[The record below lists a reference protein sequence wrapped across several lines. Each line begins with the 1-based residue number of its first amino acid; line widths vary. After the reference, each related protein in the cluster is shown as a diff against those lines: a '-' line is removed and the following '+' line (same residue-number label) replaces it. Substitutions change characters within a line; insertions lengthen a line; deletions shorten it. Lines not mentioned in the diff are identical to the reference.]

1 VRFLRSN
8 SLSLFFLLIFLASLA
23 GHSVAAHKNY
33 DEQQLAHHGETIS
46 YGRYLT
52 SSSFGR
58 EVMENW
64 QSEFLQFTLYLM
76 ATIWLVQKG
85 SPESKTEDE
94 AGLESDEDQLVG
106 PHARPDSPR
115 WARVGGIRQAIYSN
129 SLFLMMFA
137 IFVGTVFAQSVT
149 GWSEYNA
156 DQIAHHQPEV
166 SWSGYLG
173 SSDFW
178 DDMLQNWQSEFLAI
192 GSFAAFGVYLRQR
205 GSPESKPVGAPHDS
219 TAVSG

>member
-1 VRFLRSN
+1 VRFIRQN
-8 SLSLFFLLIFLASLA
+8 SLSLFFLAIFVASLFGQSIA
-23 GHSVAAHKNY
+23 GHNKFN
-33 DEQQLAHHGETIS
+33 EQELAHHGETIS

-52 SSSFGR
+52 SSEFGR

-85 SPESKTEDE
+85 SPESKDE
-94 AGLESDEDQLVG
+94 KQRGLESDEDQLVG
-106 PHARPDSPR
+106 PHAKPSSPR
-115 WARVGGIRQAIYSN
+115 WARAGGIRQAIYSN

-137 IFVGTVFAQSVT
+137 IFIGTVFAQSVT

-156 DQIAHHQPEV
+156 DQIEHHQPKTDWV
-166 SWSGYLG
+166 GYLG

-178 DDMLQNWQSEFLAI
+178 DNMLQNWQSEFLAI

-205 GSPESKPVGAPHDS
+205 GSPESKPVGAPHDT

>member
-1 VRFLRSN
+1 MRFLRQN
-8 SLSLFFLLIFLASLA
+8 SLSVFFLLIFLGSLVGQSIA
-23 GHSVAAHKNY
+23 GHNNY
-33 DEQQLAHHGETIS
+33 NEDQLAHHGSPIS

-52 SSSFGR
+52 SSEFGR

-85 SPESKTEDE
+85 SPESKDE
-94 AGLESDEDQLVG
+94 KDRGRESDEDQLVG
-106 PHARPDSPR
+106 AHAKESSPR
-115 WARVGGIRQAIYSN
+115 LARIGGLRQKLYEN
-129 SLFLMMFA
+129 SFFILMLG
-137 IFVGTVFAQSVT
+137 IFIGTVFAQSVT
-149 GWSEYNA
+149 GWSEYNSE
-156 DQIAHHQPEV
+156 QIEHHQSET
-166 SWSGYLG
+166 SWTGYLG

-205 GSPESKPVGAPHDS
+205 GSPESKPVGAAHDE
-219 TAVSG
+219 TGVTG